1 MMQRFLPV
9 VAIVGICG
17 VGDATAQDMPLRA
30 GQPAMA
36 ADGAQGRDERAVT
49 LAPSPSAADPARLVT
64 DRFSAAYTRAG
75 RPRIVVF
82 WNRELTDD
90 VASGTEEVTTLSAD
104 SNGQA
109 SVWQKERPRRRG
121 VDIDAEA
128 RADQHLDAEL
138 RTRTQR
144 IDAGRRTTPHGEA
157 ADFDI
162 ERGFTDALA
171 KAGAQLLDRTAL
183 LRSGALDSGTGNAQ
197 AIETRALLNR
207 ADWTLEVVAMG
218 NGRWRIVARDV
229 ANGRIV
235 AQTASTGQPPTRV
248 MPWIAGER
256 GFVRAT
262 PRAVGF
268 YDVGCQLA
276 VDAMLAIA
284 K

>member
-1 MMQRFLPV
+1 MMRRFLPA
-9 VAIVGICG
+9 VAALGMCG
-17 VGDATAQDMPLRA
+17 AGDATAQDMPLRV

-36 ADGAQGRDERAVT
+36 SDGAQSRDGHPVT
-49 LAPSPSAADPARLVT
+49 LAPTPPAADPSRLVT
-64 DRFSAAYTRAG
+64 DRFSAAYARAG

-90 VASGTEEVTTLSAD
+90 VASGTEEVTTLSSD
-104 SNGQA
+104 SSGQA
-109 SVWQKERPRRRG
+109 SAWRQERARRRG
-121 VDIDAEA
+121 LDIDAEA

-138 RTRTQR
+138 RTRTRR
-144 IDAGRRTTPHGEA
+144 IDTGRRTTPHGEG

-171 KAGAQLLDRTAL
+171 QAGARLMDRTAL
-183 LRSGALDSGTGNAQ
+183 IRSGALGGDTANTQ

-218 NGRWRIVARDV
+218 DGRWRIVARDV

-235 AQTASTGQPPTRV
+235 AHAASTGQPPTRV

-262 PRAVGF
+262 PRAVGS
-268 YDVGCQLA
+268 YDIGRQLA
-276 VDAMLAIA
+276 VDAMLAIT